1 MLKVNMMEWLPNH
14 PPSFFDIF
22 YHLSNAL
29 QYRLV
34 SPPTSPPFF
43 LTSLPISLVVSMWLL
58 TFPTVSPIL
67 PLSSPM
73 SWCGRV
79 PHVVFPPLIQHCQT
93 SIASSALVA
102 FGVIQCLT
110 LLFLNI
116 LDHPFMSFIASPIVL
131 DLVVIPLVLI

>member
-1 MLKVNMMEWLPNH
+1 
-14 PPSFFDIF
+14 
-22 YHLSNAL
+22 
-29 QYRLV
+29 LV

-102 FGVIQCLT
+102 FGVIQCLSHCRSST
-110 LLFLNI
+110 SSI
-116 LDHPFMSFIASPIVL
+116 TPFMSFIAFPIVF